1 MCTDLQFGR
10 WRKGPCR
17 MQLIIDEN
25 RAAASSRLTAIRAA
39 IMLMRSMELW
49 RGGRLDPQNVLIIL
63 AVISITSEKLMR
75 ADLDAKYHALDIYLP
90 LEQLQGCNVAS
101 IAAATGLNR
110 ETVRRRVQDLI
121 GRSSLIRTEAGEIA
135 LPPEKV
141 SVDSALELVRRQL
154 EALVR
159 FANDSLRD
167 GVLLAR

>member
-1 MCTDLQFGR
+1 MCTDLQFSR

-17 MQLIIDEN
+17 MQLIIDED
-25 RAAASSRLTAIRAA
+25 RANANSRITAIRAA
-39 IMLMRSMELW
+39 TMLMRSMELW
-49 RGGRLDPQNVLIIL
+49 RRDRLDPQNVLIIL

-75 ADLDAKYHALDIYLP
+75 AHLDPKYRALNIYLP

-121 GRSSLIRTEAGEIA
+121 GGGSLIRTDAGEIA
-135 LPPEKV
+135 LPPRNV
-141 SVDSALELVRRQL
+141 NQDSALELVRRQL